1 MVNGKWQMTDAL
13 YTAKSFYWSNHSHMH
28 ACQIRYILLLLLLI
42 LYSSSGFFLC
52 SLSLSF
58 TPHVFIAIVLS
69 CNNVWLAG
77 CFLCPYTV
85 FFFVLFIPF
94 MHHYSVNILMEYGV
108 SNAILRFYRYFTH
121 GYCGSF
127 EFVTL
132 DRLCKSNNWLL
143 TLCVCSLNDRNGV
156 WWCGVC
162 VFSFF
167 LSLSSFHCDNEKN
180 AKKEGW
186 AQGMTLTSRQI
197 TWF

>member
-1 MVNGKWQMTDAL
+1 MV
-13 YTAKSFYWSNHSHMH
+13 
-28 ACQIRYILLLLLLI
+28 
-42 LYSSSGFFLC
+42 FF
-52 SLSLSF
+52 LSF
-58 TPHVFIAIVLS
+58 TPYVCCYCLELQQCLIGRLFSLS
-69 CNNVWLAG
+69 LHC
-77 CFLCPYTV
+77 
-85 FFFVLFIPF
+85 FFFVLFISF

-121 GYCGSF
+121 GYCRSF
-127 EFVTL
+127 GFVTL

-156 WWCGVC
+156 RRWCAF
-162 VFSFF
+162 FSLAEFVP
-167 LSLSSFHCDNEKN
+167 LRQQKIN